1 MRFSLAS
8 IAAVLPVLASAQDAG
23 ADGDYVAQFQNFL
36 GNLGSK
42 IPHTGIHDPVAAL
55 EAKLG
60 SMRLHVLT
68 KENWW
73 DTLMEGVTPQTVSP
87 SEWWVL
93 LSGRNTTCGGR
104 CGQLDQAFNET
115 AAKFALSPGSPKM
128 GYLNCDD
135 QPLLCSSWM
144 IGAGHIWAIDVLP
157 NPEEVNIYKHRFNV
171 TLATSDEMV
180 SLRVPDKAADE
191 RWTEVDSYFHPFKGQ
206 VSKLGLG
213 MPFAYILWFF
223 NIFPNW
229 LFMLVVSFASR
240 SMMSRRM
247 APN

>member
-1 MRFSLAS
+1 LHKLVSSLLTY
-8 IAAVLPVLASAQDAG
+8 LPV
-23 ADGDYVAQFQNFL
+23 
-36 GNLGSK
+36 
-42 IPHTGIHDPVAAL
+42 T
-55 EAKLG
+55 
-60 SMRLHVLT
+60 
-68 KENWW
+68 
-73 DTLMEGVTPQTVSP
+73 
-87 SEWWVL
+87 
-93 LSGRNTTCGGR
+93 GR
-104 CGQLDQAFNET
+104 CGQLDKAFNET

-180 SLRVPDKAADE
+180 SLRVPDKATDE

-247 APN
+247 APPN